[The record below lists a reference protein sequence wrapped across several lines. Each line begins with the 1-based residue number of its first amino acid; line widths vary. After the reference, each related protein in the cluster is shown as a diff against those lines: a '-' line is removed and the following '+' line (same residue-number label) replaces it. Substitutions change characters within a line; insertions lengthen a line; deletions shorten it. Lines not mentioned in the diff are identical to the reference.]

1 MDLASYL
8 QGKWKSM
15 GDDMRRQ
22 AGQTNAQ
29 NMREHLPTLLMGL
42 NAIGSRVGAIRGN
55 DYVTA
60 NQIQRLMRQPEM
72 LNAPT
77 YDMGVTGG
85 SPMRFPHP
93 IPDLP
98 HPQAAAGLAQNPGV
112 RPAGEAAAAYY
123 PVRRDYPVAANEQ
136 TSLQGALASPQRG
149 DILARIRAGV
159 AEQHRRGFNVIP
171 GGKAD

>member
-98 HPQAAAGLAQNPGV
+98 HPQAATGLAQNPGIRSTADLV
-112 RPAGEAAAAYY
+112 PAPGAVAPGRPA
-123 PVRRDYPVAANEQ
+123 PAN
-136 TSLQGALASPQRG
+136 TNLPF
-149 DILARIRAGV
+149 
-159 AEQHRRGFNVIP
+159 GFEIIP
-171 GGKAD
+171 GGKR